1 MITIL
6 YFGQI
11 KSITS
16 LAKEEITDVSNLEEL
31 KAMLIEKYP
40 KLLSANYVFSVNQ
53 KITDT
58 GLLIEGDEVALLPP
72 FSGG

>member
-1 MITIL
+1 MISIL

-16 LAKEEITDVSNLEEL
+16 LAKEEWSTVSNLEEL
-31 KAMLIEKYP
+31 KTALVEKYP
-40 KLLSANYVFSVNQ
+40 KLSTANFVFSVNQ
-53 KITDT
+53 KISENVD
-58 GLLIEGDEVALLPP
+58 LQDNDEVALLPP